1 MSNRCEAAAQGV
13 VVAGLEG
20 SESRLVSGPMR
31 PLLISLFFLSGFA
44 ALVYQVAWQRMLVVF
59 AGGDVAAIALI
70 VAVFMLGLGTGGI
83 AGGVVAD
90 RSPPGRNVLYFALA
104 EMLVA
109 VCGMASKPLI
119 HDFLYLRVTARA
131 DAASWAP
138 ALAGFLSLLPPT
150 FLMGASLPLLAKGL
164 MRDLDDAAATI
175 GRLYGI
181 NTLGAAAGALTT
193 VWMLLPL
200 GGVTGALWTAAAFN
214 AAAALLALPFA
225 AIKPKSLAGNAP
237 TSPDHPLPVPRE
249 RGAFAGCMAAFA
261 LSGFLAIALELVWF
275 RLLGV
280 MLKSTAFTLGTLLG
294 IFLGA
299 LGAGSLFGTWFAE
312 GSRSPGRRFLW
323 LQSAAAIYAAAIAG
337 CAAMA
342 VHEWELLRSLKEYLG
357 SYEPVDA
364 NTAVAAAVRWIAGAK
379 GGAEPWMAGVF
390 FSLHFVLP
398 ALVLG
403 PPAFLM
409 GASFPLLQK
418 AAHDDMGRAGRRIGM
433 LQAANIAGCVAGS
446 LAASFVLFPVAGI
459 AGALRLVAFMGVGF
473 GVAAIVSLAR
483 DRPGSRAWMP
493 PALGLSGAALI
504 AIWSIPGQKTLWARA
519 HGAEAESVIVE
530 EDAAGVTLLK
540 KPLPGGKHGR
550 TEVFVNGIGQ
560 SWLPYE
566 GVHSLLGAIPA
577 LLHPNPEKIAIIGLG
592 SGDTLYCAASRPETR
607 EITCVEI
614 IGAQEIAL
622 RRFAEDAGYAALR
635 SLLADERVRIVQGD
649 GRRFLMSSPQAFDI
663 IEADALRPASAYS
676 GYLYSEEY
684 FRLVSSRLRP
694 GGFAVTWKPTRRVED
709 TFCLVFPHVLDLGPI
724 LIGSHAPVD
733 TDRSKIELRLADFE
747 IRHHYRAAGIEITA
761 QLMPLLRSGLARFVR
776 DGPSSSA
783 GRDINTDLHPKDEFA
798 LPALWGR

>member
-1 MSNRCEAAAQGV
+1 MSRRRKPAARRV
-13 VVAGLEG
+13 EVASPEP
-20 SESRLVSGPMR
+20 SETRAPAGPMR

-44 ALVYQVAWQRMLVVF
+44 ALVYQIAWQRMLVVF

-83 AGGVVAD
+83 AGGAIAD
-90 RSPPGRNVLYFALA
+90 RSPPGRSVMFFALA
-104 EMLVA
+104 EMLIA
-109 VCGMASKPLI
+109 ICGIASKPLI
-119 HDFLYLRVTARA
+119 HDLLYLRI
-131 DAASWAP
+131 AAPAAGFAWAP
-138 ALAGFLSLLPPT
+138 AMMAFLALLPPT
-150 FLMGASLPLLAKGL
+150 FLMGASLPLLARGL
-164 MRDLDDAAATI
+164 MRDLDDAAPTL

-181 NTLGAAAGALTT
+181 NTLGAAAGALATA
-193 VWMLLPL
+193 WMLLPL
-200 GGVTGALWTAAAFN
+200 GGVPGALWTAAVFN

-225 AIKPKSLAGNAP
+225 ALKRTIAASNTDANPGHPPAP
-237 TSPDHPLPVPRE
+237 LE
-249 RGAFAGCMAAFA
+249 RGAFTRCMTAFA
-261 LSGFLAIALELVWF
+261 LSGFLAITLEIVWF

-294 IFLGA
+294 IFLVS
-299 LGAGSLFGTWFAE
+299 LGAGSLL
-312 GSRSPGRRFLW
+312 GSRLAPEKARPGRIFLCF
-323 LQSAAAIYAAAIAG
+323 QCGAAIYAAAAAG
-337 CAAMA
+337 GVAAI
-342 VHEWELLRSLKEYLG
+342 VHHWDSLSVLKEYLG

-364 NTAVAAAVRWIAGAK
+364 NTAIRAAVQWIAGTR
-379 GGAEPWMAGVF
+379 GDTEPWMAAVF
-390 FSLHFVLP
+390 FSLHFLVP

-418 AAHDDMGRAGRRIGM
+418 AAHDDIARAGRRIGA

-446 LAASFVLFPVAGI
+446 LSASFVLFPTVGVS
-459 AGALRLVAFMGVGF
+459 GVLRLVVFLGVGF
-473 GVAAIVSLAR
+473 GVAAVVSIAR
-483 DRPGSRAWMP
+483 ERPGSRAWMP
-493 PALGLSGAALI
+493 SSLALSGAALI
-504 AIWSIPGQKTLWARA
+504 AIWSIPDKTMLWARA
-519 HGAEAESVIVE
+519 HGAGPESVIVE
-530 EDAAGVTLLK
+530 EDAAGVALLK
-540 KPLPGGKHGR
+540 KAPVAAKPGR

-622 RRFAEDAGYAALR
+622 RRFAREAGYPALR
-635 SLLADERVRIVQGD
+635 SLLADERVQFARGD
-649 GRRFLMSSPQAFDI
+649 GRRFLMSSAEAFDI
-663 IEADALRPASAYS
+663 IEADALRPTSAYS
-676 GYLYSEEY
+676 GFLYSEEY
-684 FRLVSSRLRP
+684 FRLVCSRLRP
-694 GGFAVTWKPTRRVED
+694 GGFAVTWKSTRRVEE
-709 TFCLVFPHVLDLGPI
+709 TFCSVFPHVLDLGPI
-724 LIGSHAPVD
+724 LIGSNTPVD

-761 QLMPLLRSGLARFVR
+761 HLMPLLRSGLARFVR
-776 DGPSSSA
+776 DGPSSPA
-783 GRDINTDLHPKDEFA
+783 GRDINTDLRAKDEFG